1 MKLWKWA
8 ALGAVVALSGCAKN
22 PEAIV
27 PMSMPANA
35 YSGLSCAQLD
45 AEFRKSAGELHG
57 VEVQQRQAVTG
68 DAVGVFLIGVPMS
81 SLTGADKEGAV
92 AQRKGEVIAIQSAQR
107 SKGCSVSQI
116 PAPAAKPKAKNYP

>member
-1 MKLWKWA
+1 MLTLA
-8 ALGAVVALSGCAKN
+8 ALGAVVVVAGCAKN

-35 YSGLSCAQLD
+35 YSGLSCDQLN
-45 AEFRKSAGELHG
+45 AEFQKSASALHG
-57 VEVQQRQAVTG
+57 VEIEQRQAATG

-81 SLTGADKEGAV
+81 GLTGANKEGAV

-107 SKGCSVSQI
+107 EHDCAVSQI

>member
-8 ALGAVVALSGCAKN
+8 APCAVVLVASCAKN

-27 PMSMPANA
+27 PLSMPANA
-35 YSGLSCAQLD
+35 YSGLSCDQLN
-45 AEFRKSAGELHG
+45 AEFQKSAGALHG

-68 DAVGVFLIGVPMS
+68 DAIGVFLIGVPMS
-81 SLTGADKEGAV
+81 GLTGADKEGAV

-107 SKGCSVSQI
+107 SQGCTVSQI
-116 PAPAAKPKAKNYP
+116 PAPPAKPKTKNYP